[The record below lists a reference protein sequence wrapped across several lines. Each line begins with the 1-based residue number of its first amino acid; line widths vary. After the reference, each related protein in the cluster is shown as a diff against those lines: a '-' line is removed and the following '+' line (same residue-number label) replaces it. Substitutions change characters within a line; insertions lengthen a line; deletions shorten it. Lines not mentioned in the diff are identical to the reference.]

1 MNPALRYLEG
11 LPRYV
16 TAGQIAIKPG
26 FDRIRR
32 LLDGMNR
39 PQESFRSVLV
49 AGTNG
54 KGSVSSI
61 LAACLSASG
70 ERTGLHTSPHLIHV
84 TERMRVDGRAAT
96 QEWVGNAIAKHTGLF
111 EEVQPSYYEAVLA
124 LSLFHFAEKGVDR
137 AIVEVGL
144 GGRLD
149 ASNIL
154 DAEASVIT
162 SISLDH
168 TEILGSSI
176 EEIAR
181 EKAGIFKEGRSAIV
195 GRLTSSA
202 SAVVEQIAIERNALF
217 ERASDFLSVTRES
230 RATVRVTA
238 GSGTLN
244 SVEMDLQGTHQ
255 LENAETALRTFERIG
270 APWSDAAI
278 RSGLESTAR
287 LSGIRG
293 RSEIIC
299 TNPLVMIDVA
309 HNPDSIDAALDTFDG
324 ARDRSRPGS
333 CLIMGLVSDKDAPAI
348 GALIARREIRVITVP
363 TEGERGLPA
372 KKLAKMLKMSGVG
385 TIEIASSV
393 QNALDSTRRADNECL
408 IAGSYL
414 VVAEA
419 IQTVEG

>member
-1 MNPALRYLEG
+1 MNPELRYLDG
-11 LPRYV
+11 LPRYL
-16 TAGQIAIKPG
+16 TAGHVAVKPG
-26 FDRIRR
+26 FDRIHR
-32 LLDGMNR
+32 LLDGMDR

-49 AGTNG
+49 TGTNG

-70 ERTGLHTSPHLIHV
+70 ERTGLHTSPHLLHV
-84 TERMRVDGRAAT
+84 CERMRVDGRAAT
-96 QEWVGNAIAKHTGLF
+96 EEWVGNTITEHNGLF

-124 LSLFHFAEKGVDR
+124 LSLLHFAEKGVDR

-149 ASNIL
+149 ASNVL

-181 EKAGIFKEGRSAIV
+181 EKAGIFKKGRPAIV

-202 SAVVEQIAIERNALF
+202 SEVVEQIANERNALF
-217 ERASDFLSVTRES
+217 ERASDFLSVTREAS
-230 RATVRVTA
+230 ATVRVTA
-238 GSGTLN
+238 GSGELN
-244 SVEMDLQGTHQ
+244 SVKMDLKGNHQ

-309 HNPDSIDAALDTFDG
+309 HNPDSIDVALDTFRG
-324 ARDRSRPGS
+324 ARDQSRPGS
-333 CLIMGLVSDKDAPAI
+333 CLIIGLVSDKDAAAI
-348 GALIARREIRVITVP
+348 GAIIARGDIRVITVP
-363 TEGERGLPA
+363 TGGERGLTA
-372 KKLAKMLKMSGVG
+372 EKLATTLKISGVG
-385 TIEIASSV
+385 TVEIASSV
-393 QNALDSTRRADNECL
+393 KNALNSTRQADTECL

-419 IQTVEG
+419 IQAVEG

>member
-32 LLDGMNR
+32 LLDGMDR
-39 PQESFRSVLV
+39 PEESFRSVLV

-84 TERMRVDGRAAT
+84 SERMRVDGRAAT
-96 QEWVGNAIAKHTGLF
+96 QEWIGDAITKHTGLF
-111 EEVQPSYYEAVLA
+111 EAVQPSYYEAVLA
-124 LSLFHFAEKGVDR
+124 LSLLHFAEKGVDR

-168 TEILGSSI
+168 MEILGSSI

-181 EKAGIFKEGRSAIV
+181 EKAGIFKEGRPALV
-195 GRLTSSA
+195 GKLSSSA
-202 SAVVEQIAIERNALF
+202 SAVVEQIAIEQNALF
-217 ERASDFLSVTRES
+217 ERAADFLSVTRET

-238 GSGTLN
+238 GSGELN
-244 SVEMDLQGTHQ
+244 SVVMDLKGTHQ

-278 RSGLESTAR
+278 RSGLGSTAR

-293 RSEIIC
+293 RSETIQ

-309 HNPDSIDAALDTFDG
+309 HNPDSLDAALDTFDS
-324 ARDRSRPGS
+324 ARDQSRHGS
-333 CLIMGLVSDKDAPAI
+333 CLIIGLVSDKDVAAI
-348 GALIARREIRVITVP
+348 GALIARRDIRVIAVP
-363 TEGERGLPA
+363 TGGERGLPA
-372 KKLAKMLKMSGVG
+372 EHLARTLRTSGIETV
-385 TIEIASSV
+385 EIASSV
-393 QNALDSTRRADNECL
+393 RNALDSTRPTDNECL

-419 IQTVEG
+419 IQAVEG